1 LLSVLCYADIWIGP
15 LSSIDLLSPTA
26 YLFLWLVFGCRIVL
40 LVVFKEGKKNKK
52 KGDAM
57 TWNSEKQD

>member
-1 LLSVLCYADIWIGP
+1 
-15 LSSIDLLSPTA
+15 LSPTA

-57 TWNSEKQD
+57 TWNGEKQD